1 MVTKPSSKGKLG
13 RKAALAPSGE
23 RSPAIGLAGRLDER
37 HIRERAYSIWIEEG
51 RPHGRELAHWRQAH
65 QELRR
70 EAP

>member
-23 RSPAIGLAGRLDER
+23 RSPAIEPAGRLDER